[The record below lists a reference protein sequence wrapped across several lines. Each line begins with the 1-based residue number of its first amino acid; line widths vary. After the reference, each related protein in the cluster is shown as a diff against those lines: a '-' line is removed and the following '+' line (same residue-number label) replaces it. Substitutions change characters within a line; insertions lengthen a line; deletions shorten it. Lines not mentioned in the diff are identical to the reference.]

1 MIYENGWYSG
11 KLNFPEY
18 GKENSLLFVGNDYI
32 MECDLRRAQMDWLNN
47 NAMLLTQKTIE
58 SSWAKQ
64 RLTLDNIA
72 NVDTPGYKAKYAV
85 FGEFLADR
93 LEKFRGNAD
102 ATPGEVAEVID
113 DTGLHVYVSQEE
125 SMRLD
130 GNNVNI
136 DVEQLE
142 LTRNAYEY
150 QFALRQISDQL
161 TRLRT
166 AIEGR

>member
-1 MIYENGWYSG
+1 
-11 KLNFPEY
+11 
-18 GKENSLLFVGNDYI
+18 
-32 MECDLRRAQMDWLNN
+32 MDWLNN

-85 FGEFLADR
+85 FGELLAER
-93 LEKFRGNAD
+93 LERFRGNAD
-102 ATPGEVAEVID
+102 ATPEEVADVIN
-113 DTGLHVYVSQEE
+113 DTGLHVYVSRDE
-125 SMRLD
+125 SMRLE
-130 GNNVNI
+130 GNNVNM

-142 LTRNAYEY
+142 LTRNVYEY
-150 QFALRQISDQL
+150 QFAIQQITDQL

>member
-1 MIYENGWYSG
+1 
-11 KLNFPEY
+11 
-18 GKENSLLFVGNDYI
+18 
-32 MECDLRRAQMDWLNN
+32 MDWLNN

-64 RLTLDNIA
+64 RLALDNIA

-85 FGEFLADR
+85 FGELLAER
-93 LEKFRGNAD
+93 LERFRGNAD
-102 ATPGEVAEVID
+102 ATPKAVADVIN
-113 DTGLHVYVSQEE
+113 DTGLHVYVSQDE
-125 SMRLD
+125 SMRLE
-130 GNNVNI
+130 GNNVNM

-150 QFALRQISDQL
+150 QFGLQQITDQL